1 MLNKKVIHTNAA
13 IGEGTI
19 VKFENN
25 IVTVEFSDKIM
36 NFRYPDVFA
45 KFLRLADEDAQS
57 EVKALA
63 DEAIAEKAEI
73 ERAKAIAKADE
84 IRRLYARFTA
94 AENKNRRLSA
104 AELKNKEH
112 GNLAFKNNFCDGGAS
127 DASIGFKHVCSP
139 EQIRRNV
146 EMGRAWCS
154 NENSP
159 CGRFYRGEISY
170 DELLAIHNG
179 GFVCYES
186 KLLVEWKSEAGDD
199 VKEGGVHKSRRITG
213 AKNNSLAILTTELP
227 GSSERIIFAVFITGT
242 VDEGDALESGYVKA
256 DPAYTIEL
264 TPDEA
269 RHMLFWN
276 YHKNTDGGTRWSQG
290 LYRYISN
297 DSCVRILEDIVKF
310 KQGDEKA
317 HAEKVLAQYREL
329 KGIDNV

>member
-1 MLNKKVIHTNAA
+1 MLNKKVIHKTF
-13 IGEGTI
+13 GEGVI
-19 VKFENN
+19 IRFENN
-25 IVTVEFSDKIM
+25 IVTAEFSGKTM
-36 NFRYPDVFA
+36 NFRYPDIFS
-45 KFLRLADEDAQS
+45 KFLRFVDDEAQN
-57 EVKALA
+57 EVKTLA
-63 DEAIAEKAEI
+63 DEALAKKEAE
-73 ERAKAIAKADE
+73 ERAKATAKAEE
-84 IRRLYARFTA
+84 IRRHYARMVA
-94 AENKNRRLSA
+94 EENKKRKISA

-112 GNLAFKNNFCDGGAS
+112 GNLAFKANFCDGDCS
-127 DASIGFKHVCSP
+127 ESCIGFKGVCSP
-139 EQIRRNV
+139 EQIKYNIEKER
-146 EMGRAWCS
+146 RAWCS

-227 GSSERIIFAVFITGT
+227 GSSARIIFAVFITGT

-317 HAEKVLAQYREL
+317 HAEKVLAHYREL